1 MDLEKLRRDWAED
14 PTLNYCAFDRVED
27 LAEHLVKA
35 HKYLMSP
42 DGGPLAYLYQQQV
55 RRVRELTKELNDERE
70 RKTSGRQPLQKR
82 QV

>member
-14 PTLNYCAFDRVED
+14 HCLRYCAYDRVEE

-55 RRVRELTKELNDERE
+55 RRVRELMKELQDERE
-70 RKTSGRQPLQKR
+70 RQASGR
-82 QV
+82 

>member
-1 MDLEKLRRDWAED
+1 MRLNVDLEKLKRDWAED
-14 PTLNYCAFDRVED
+14 PTLRYCAHDRVED

-55 RRVRELTKELNDERE
+55 RRVRELMKELQDERE
-70 RKTSGRQPLQKR
+70 RQASGR
-82 QV
+82 